1 MITNFA
7 RFLIKLRMQNNRNF
21 PKIILLVSV
30 LVGLFAFQ
38 VMLTGCGKDEPS
50 PDPGLKLSFSTD
62 TLRFDTV
69 FTTVGSIT
77 REFRVYNKTD
87 KKLRVSNIILAN
99 GSSSPFIINLD
110 GQQGIQFKDVEIDA
124 GDSLFVF
131 VKLRIDPNDNNNP
144 FEVRDSVVFET
155 NGNLQHVKLLAWGRN
170 AWFHTPDIFQEGLP
184 PYSIIDCS
192 KPWTADKPHVI
203 YGWAVVDSASTL
215 TIESGTEVYF
225 HKDALLLVYRG
236 GSLKVLGEPGREVI
250 FRNDRLDEFYKDLP
264 GQWNGIWLSKGSKE
278 NFINHAVIL
287 NGNLGIQVDFPEDYT
302 QPQLYLANTRIGNM
316 KTGGLAING
325 SVLQAVNLVIE
336 NCGSYALAFGGGLAS
351 FAHLTIGNYW
361 TSSVRQTPSLVLKNY
376 FLNNQGEI
384 TFVEPSEISFVN
396 SVVYGNQGE
405 ELLIDGKDQGHTFN
419 ISLDRCWLKTYTQQK
434 FPELFNECVFNTDP
448 QFLDTHKPLLE
459 PDTLSP
465 LLGAGKPIGVNSD
478 IKGRPR
484 SQEAPAIGAYE
495 PVYQTRVLKAYK
507 K

>member
-1 MITNFA
+1 MLNYRNILRLF
-7 RFLIKLRMQNNRNF
+7 FLIF
-21 PKIILLVSV
+21 CFAFV
-30 LVGLFAFQ
+30 VGLQ
-38 VMLTGCGKDEPS
+38 LIQTGCGKEEPS
-50 PDPGLKLSFSTD
+50 PDPTLQLSFSTD

-77 REFRVYNKTD
+77 REFRVYNRTD
-87 KKLRVSNIILAN
+87 KKLKISSITLAN
-99 GSSSPFIINLD
+99 GTSSPFIMNLD
-110 GQQGIQFKDVEIDA
+110 GEQGTLFRDLEIDA
-124 GDSLFVF
+124 GDSLYVF
-131 VKLRIDPNDNNNP
+131 IRLRIDPNDKNNP

-155 NGNLQHVKLLAWGRN
+155 NGNLQHVKLMAWGRN
-170 AWFHTPDIFQEGLP
+170 AWFHTPNIFQEGLP

-192 KPWTADKPHVI
+192 HPWTADKPHVI

-215 TIESGTEVYF
+215 TIEAGAEIYF
-225 HKDALLLVYRG
+225 HKDALLLIYRG

-264 GQWNGIWLSKGSKE
+264 GQWNGIWLSKGSRD

-287 NGNLGIQVDFPEDYT
+287 NGNLGIQADFPEDFS

-325 SVLQAVNLVIE
+325 SIVESVNVVIE
-336 NCGSYALAFGGGLAS
+336 NCGSYALALGGGLAS
-351 FAHLTIGNYW
+351 FTHLTIGNYW

-384 TFVEPSEISFVN
+384 NYVEPTEASFIN

-405 ELLIDGKDQGHTFN
+405 ELMIDGTNQGHTFN
-419 ISLDRCWLKTYTQQK
+419 FNFDRCWIKTYLNQK
-434 FPELFNECVFNTDP
+434 YPEAFTDCVFNTDP
-448 QFLDTHKPLLE
+448 QFLDIEKPLLE

-465 LLGAGKPIGVNSD
+465 LLGAGKPVGVNSD

-484 SQEAPAIGAYE
+484 SLETPAIGAYE
-495 PVYQTRVLKAYK
+495 PNYQLKK
-507 K
+507 LKIVK

>member
-1 MITNFA
+1 MLNYQNISRLFFLTCCFA
-7 RFLIKLRMQNNRNF
+7 I
-21 PKIILLVSV
+21 V
-30 LVGLFAFQ
+30 VGLQFMQ
-38 VMLTGCGKDEPS
+38 TGCGKEEPS
-50 PDPGLKLSFSTD
+50 PDPTLKLSFSTD

-87 KKLRVSNIILAN
+87 KKLKISSIKLAN
-99 GSSSPFIINLD
+99 GNSSPFIINLD
-110 GQQGIQFKDVEIDA
+110 GEQGTLFRDIEMDA
-124 GDSLFVF
+124 GDSLYVF
-131 VKLRIDPNDNNNP
+131 VRLRIDPNDKNNP

-155 NGNLQHVKLLAWGRN
+155 NGNLQHVKLMAWGRN
-170 AWFHTPDIFQEGLP
+170 AWFHTPNIFQEGLP

-192 KPWTADKPHVI
+192 HPWTADKPHVI
-203 YGWAVVDSASTL
+203 YGWAVVDSACTL
-215 TIESGTEVYF
+215 TIEAGTEIYF

-287 NGNLGIQVDFPEDYT
+287 NGNLGIQTDFAEDFT

-325 SVLQAVNLVIE
+325 SIVESVNVVIE
-336 NCGSYALAFGGGLAS
+336 NCGSYALALGGGLAS

-376 FLNNQGEI
+376 FLNSQGEI
-384 TFVEPSEISFVN
+384 TYVEPTEVSFVN
-396 SVVYGNQGE
+396 TVVYGNQGE
-405 ELLIDGKDQGHTFN
+405 ELMIDGTGQGHTFN
-419 ISLDRCWLKTYTQQK
+419 FNFDRCWTKTYLNQK
-434 FPELFNECVFNTDP
+434 YPEAFIDCVFNTDP
-448 QFLDTHKPLLE
+448 KFLDTQKPLLE

-484 SQEAPAIGAYE
+484 SLEAPAIGAYE
-495 PVYQTRVLKAYK
+495 PNYQVK
-507 K
+507 KLRIVK